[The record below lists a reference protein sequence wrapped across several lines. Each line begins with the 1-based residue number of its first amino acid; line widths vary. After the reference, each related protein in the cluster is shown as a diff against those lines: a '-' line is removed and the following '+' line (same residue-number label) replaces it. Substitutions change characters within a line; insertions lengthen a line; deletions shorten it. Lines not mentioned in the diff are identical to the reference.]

1 MTIAK
6 LVAKAKVWVGRSHA
20 GETQHGHHGISM
32 GSDAGGYSLSVSAEA
47 SSIWINVQGPDY
59 IDGPAKLPEEIIK
72 QVREA
77 FIKLKLSTHSEWY
90 CRSQGHPS
98 YSWLGTGWKIH
109 PDSVE
114 LCEPISLG
122 AQSKTL

>member
-1 MTIAK
+1 M
-6 LVAKAKVWVGRSHA
+6 
-20 GETQHGHHGISM
+20 
-32 GSDAGGYSLSVSAEA
+32 SVSTEA

-59 IDGPAKLPEEIIK
+59 IDGPAKLPKEIIK

-77 FIKLKLSTHSEWY
+77 FIKLKLRTYSGWY
-90 CRSQGHPS
+90 CRSHGHPS

-114 LCEPISLG
+114 LCKPIPLG